1 MAFLLAEKEA
11 RKQEKEE
18 EKIARSK
25 ERKED
30 MEEIKAM
37 IQAGVKQEVQVA
49 VIPLQERLDL
59 QEKNNRE
66 LKEQFSEVLE
76 EVKTLRESV
85 KTSEEFPFLPKSQNL
100 KSIYASKHIQ
110 LNSKADHDHVR
121 QVEELCASAR
131 KVIGLTPIEP
141 RMLELQIQS
150 FGAKDQEQAMQMEVE
165 SYLKCE
171 MKMKP
176 TDIQRLDIV
185 RVFPPPGQDDW
196 KTLFVEFGSEFQV
209 DKVFQHTKYMVKSDH
224 RVLHW
229 FPVQMKERRAAIE
242 KIAFEIREAGR
253 VDKIRTRVRV
263 GREDIQLSTKLP
275 NEKWKRELLPPD
287 LPEIDFSFTSSPAP
301 TSSPPPG
308 RPGRDHSR
316 KRPKSSDDEV
326 DDASKKQKGDE
337 KDISEEKNIGE
348 QDQNVSL
355 SVTDTG
361 RFTGLEAYSPL
372 SPAKT
377 KSIPDLSV
385 LVNSPVFHSKQ
396 GKK

>member
-1 MAFLLAEKEA
+1 MSTNQDIMAFLLAEKEA

-85 KTSEEFPFLPKSQNL
+85 KTSEEYPFLPKSQNL
-100 KSIYASKHIQ
+100 KSFHASKHIQ

-165 SYLKCE
+165 S
-171 MKMKP
+171 
-176 TDIQRLDIV
+176 
-185 RVFPPPGQDDW
+185 
-196 KTLFVEFGSEFQV
+196 
-209 DKVFQHTKYMVKSDH
+209 
-224 RVLHW
+224 
-229 FPVQMKERRAAIE
+229 
-242 KIAFEIREAGR
+242 
-253 VDKIRTRVRV
+253 
-263 GREDIQLSTKLP
+263 
-275 NEKWKRELLPPD
+275 
-287 LPEIDFSFTSSPAP
+287 
-301 TSSPPPG
+301 
-308 RPGRDHSR
+308 
-316 KRPKSSDDEV
+316 
-326 DDASKKQKGDE
+326 
-337 KDISEEKNIGE
+337 
-348 QDQNVSL
+348 
-355 SVTDTG
+355 
-361 RFTGLEAYSPL
+361 
-372 SPAKT
+372 
-377 KSIPDLSV
+377 
-385 LVNSPVFHSKQ
+385 
-396 GKK
+396 

>member
-1 MAFLLAEKEA
+1 M
-11 RKQEKEE
+11 
-18 EKIARSK
+18 
-25 ERKED
+25 
-30 MEEIKAM
+30 KAM
-37 IQAGVKQEVQVA
+37 IQEGVKQEVQVA
-49 VIPLQERLDL
+49 VVPLQERLDT
-59 QEKNNRE
+59 QEKE
-66 LKEQFSEVLE
+66 SKQLKDQFSEVLE
-76 EVKTLRESV
+76 EVKALRDSI
-85 KTSEEFPFLPKSQNL
+85 KASENFPPLPKYRSL
-100 KSIYASKHIQ
+100 KSFNTGDNIQFNSRGNGVDPGHIKKVQ
-110 LNSKADHDHVR
+110 D
-121 QVEELCASAR
+121 LCADAR

-150 FGAKDQEQAMQMEVE
+150 YGAKDLEQAMLMEVK

-171 MKMKP
+171 MKMRPAEIEK
-176 TDIQRLDIV
+176 LDIV
-185 RVFPPPGQDDW
+185 RVLPPPGQDDW

-209 DKVFQHTKYMVKSDH
+209 YKVFQHTKYMVKSDH

-263 GREDIQLSTKLP
+263 GRDDIQLSTKLP

-348 QDQNVSL
+348 QDKNVSL